1 MSGQRQKNQREQLTL
16 AFVTDGEGEAPTA
29 AMQGSEPLVAKR
41 ELERPAA
48 NVSLMEEVCQR
59 ENLKKAWQR
68 VRANKGSPGVD
79 GMTIDEFPGY
89 LREHWPAIEVQ
100 LLSGTYRPQ
109 PVRRVE
115 IPKPGGSGVRK
126 LGIPTVCDRWIQQ
139 AILQVLQKQWD
150 PTFSEH
156 SYGFRPNR
164 SAHQAVTQAQAY
176 IAEGFRWVVD
186 LDLEKFFDQVNHDIL
201 MALVAKRV
209 ADKRLLKLIRACLNA
224 GVLENG
230 LFCSTER
237 GTPQGGPLSPL
248 LSNLMLDVLDRE
260 LEHRGHRFV
269 RYADDSNIYVCS
281 RRAGQRVMQS
291 VTSFVTR
298 RLKLKVNGH
307 KSAVARPWQRSFLGF
322 SFTSGKEPKRRV
334 APKSIA
340 RFKQRARELTR
351 RTVGVSMPQRIS
363 RLAAYLRGWRSYY
376 GYCQTPSV
384 LKELDSWVRRRL
396 RAAAWKQWK
405 RIRTRYKRLRQRGV
419 NPTKARHCAFSSD
432 GPWRLSACPALSI
445 AFPNAYFDSLGLP
458 RLATRGTA

>member
-1 MSGQRQKNQREQLTL
+1 MSGQRQKNQCGQLSL
-16 AFVTDGEGEAPTA
+16 AFVTDGEGETPTPA
-29 AMQGSEPLVAKR
+29 TQGTEPL
-41 ELERPAA
+41 
-48 NVSLMEEVCQR
+48 
-59 ENLKKAWQR
+59 
-68 VRANKGSPGVD
+68 
-79 GMTIDEFPGY
+79 
-89 LREHWPAIEVQ
+89 
-100 LLSGTYRPQ
+100 
-109 PVRRVE
+109 
-115 IPKPGGSGVRK
+115 
-126 LGIPTVCDRWIQQ
+126 
-139 AILQVLQKQWD
+139 LQKRWD

-164 SAHQAVTQAQAY
+164 SAHQAVMQAQAY

-201 MALVAKRV
+201 MALVAKRI

-260 LEHRGHRFV
+260 LERRGHRFV
-269 RYADDSNIYVCS
+269 RYADDSNIYACS
-281 RRAGQRVMQS
+281 CRAGQRVMQG

-298 RLKLKVNGH
+298 RLKLKVNAH

-363 RLAAYLRGWRSYY
+363 RLAVYLRGWRSYY

-384 LKELDSWVRRRL
+384 LDALDSWVRRRL

-405 RIRTRYKRLRQRGV
+405 RLRTRYKRLRQRGV

-432 GPWRLSACPALSI
+432 GPWRLSASPALCI

>member
-1 MSGQRQKNQREQLTL
+1 MRDWINPTGTKKVHSLVDKVYKEKNLRL
-16 AFVTDGEGEAPTA
+16 AW
-29 AMQGSEPLVAKR
+29 
-41 ELERPAA
+41 ERVKA
-48 NVSLMEEVCQR
+48 NR
-59 ENLKKAWQR
+59 GA
-68 VRANKGSPGVD
+68 GGVD
-79 GMTIDEFPGY
+79 GQTLTGFGADLDVHLKRLHDE
-89 LREHWPAIEVQ
+89 LRTDAYQ
-100 LLSGTYRPQ
+100 PQ
-109 PVRRVE
+109 PVRQVM
-115 IPKPGGSGVRK
+115 IPKPGSPGQCRPLV
-126 LGIPTVCDRWIQQ
+126 IPTIFDRVCQQ
-139 AILQVLQKQWD
+139 ALVNRLEPIFEPEFD
-150 PTFSEH
+150 DANFG
-156 SYGFRPNR
+156 YRRGR
-164 SAHQAVTQAQAY
+164 SAKDALRKIWRELEAGY
-176 IAEGFRWVVD
+176 EWVVD
-186 LDLEKFFDQVNHDIL
+186 ADLKNFFDQVNHDIL
-201 MALVAKRV
+201 MGLVAKRV
-209 ADKRLLKLIRACLNA
+209 SDKRLLKLIRACLNA

-260 LEHRGHRFV
+260 LERRGHRFV

-281 RRAGQRVMQS
+281 RRAGQRVMQG

-298 RLKLKVNGH
+298 RLKLKVNAH

-322 SFTSGKEPKRRV
+322 GFTSGKEPKRRV

-384 LKELDSWVRRRL
+384 LEALDSWVRRRL

-432 GPWRLSACPALSI
+432 GPWRLSASPALCI